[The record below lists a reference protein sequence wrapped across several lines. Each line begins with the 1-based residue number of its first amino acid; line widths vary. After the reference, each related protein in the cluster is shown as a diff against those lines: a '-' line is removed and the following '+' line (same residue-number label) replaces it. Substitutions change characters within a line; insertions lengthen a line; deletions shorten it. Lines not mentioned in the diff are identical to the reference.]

1 MKSEESLPSALRAH
15 YASGST
21 TLAMIWKIT
30 RTDQLVFGFTD
41 HDEPIPFGGTTYRP
55 TSAFDASAVSTR
67 AELNVDNLEA
77 VGLLDDAGIT
87 AEDIDA
93 GLWDGAAIEIRRV
106 NWADLSMG
114 AEIVRVG
121 EIGQVQRKRGQY
133 IAEMRGLMQ
142 KLQNNVGRSVAP
154 SCDAKLGDVRC
165 GVVLEGSPGFTV
177 AGVVTAVA
185 GRRAFTASALAQAA
199 AYFSNGEVHF
209 TSGANL
215 GIRMEV
221 KTHSTGGVL
230 ALQLALPFD
239 LAVSDTFDI
248 VPGCDKTK
256 AVCIAKFNNVVNFR
270 GFSFVPGP
278 DRAMLIGGQ

>member
-1 MKSEESLPSALRAH
+1 MKTIPAGLQAH

-21 TLAMIWKIT
+21 TLATLWKII
-30 RTDQLVFGFTD
+30 RADGEVFGFTD

-93 GLWDGAAIEIRRV
+93 GLWDGASIEIRRV

-114 AEIVRVG
+114 AEIIRVG

-142 KLQNNVGRSVAP
+142 KLQNNIGRSVAP
-154 SCDAKLGDVRC
+154 SCDAALGDARC
-165 GVVLEGSPGFTV
+165 GVDLDGSPGFTV

-199 AYFSNGEVHF
+199 AYFSAGEVHF

-239 LAVSDTFDI
+239 LAVSDTFTI

-256 AVCIAKFNNVVNFR
+256 ATCIAKFNNVVNFR

-278 DRAMLIGGQ
+278 DRVLLIGGQ

>member
-1 MKSEESLPSALRAH
+1 MKTIPIALQAH
-15 YASGST
+15 YESGST

-30 RTDQLVFGFTD
+30 RTDGLVFGFTD

-67 AELNVDNLEA
+67 GELNVDNLEA
-77 VGLLDDAGIT
+77 VGLLDDDGIA

-142 KLQNNVGRSVAP
+142 KLQNNIGRTVAP
-154 SCDAKLGDVRC
+154 SCDAVLGDARC
-165 GVVLEGSPGFTV
+165 GIDLAGSPGLAV

-185 GRRAFTASALAQAA
+185 GRRAFTATALAQAA
-199 AYFSNGEVHF
+199 AHFTAGEVHF
-209 TSGANL
+209 TSGANE

-221 KTHSTGGVL
+221 KTHSAGGVF

-239 LAVSDTFDI
+239 LAVSDTFTV

-256 AVCIAKFNNVVNFR
+256 ATCIAKFNNVLNFR

-278 DRAMLIGGQ
+278 DRAMLFGGQ